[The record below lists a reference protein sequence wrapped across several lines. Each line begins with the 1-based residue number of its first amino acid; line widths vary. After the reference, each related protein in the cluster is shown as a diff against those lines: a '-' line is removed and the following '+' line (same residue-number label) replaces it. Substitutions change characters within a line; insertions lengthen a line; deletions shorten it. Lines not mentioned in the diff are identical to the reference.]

1 MGLLGWIIAII
12 LIIGIGFMT
21 FKKWFLPL
29 WLGYERLFIKVF
41 HLKTLDS
48 DNPFFHYRIR
58 PFKGRPIPMANG
70 DELRKGDLIAELH
83 FDNERLYHMGSES
96 RSYVHLAIQLIR
108 LAQKQLPKM
117 TEILKNPEFSNV
129 KAIYGI
135 SMVHRGVKQLGFQVT
150 EMPRGVLYL
159 LTRLYLRLLVS
170 VIHPNGRDRLKENT
184 EELIPKIIIHPSQD
198 AFIVKKKDM
207 MTSDSGNVIA

>member
-1 MGLLGWIIAII
+1 MGLLGWSIAII
-12 LIIGIGFMT
+12 LIIVIGCMT

-29 WLGYERLFIKVF
+29 MLGYERLFIKVF
-41 HLKTLDS
+41 NLKTLDS

-70 DELRKGDLIAELH
+70 EELRKGDLIAELH
-83 FDNERLYHMGSES
+83 FDNERLYHLGSKS

-117 TEILKNPEFSNV
+117 TEILKNPEFNNV

-135 SMVHRGVKQLGFQVT
+135 TMIHRGVQQLGFQVT
-150 EMPRGVLYL
+150 DMPRGVLYL
-159 LTRLYLRLLVS
+159 LTRLYLRFLVS
-170 VIHPNGRDRLKENT
+170 VIHPNGRDRLKENA
-184 EELIPKIIIHPSQD
+184 EELIPKIIIHPSQE
-198 AFIVKKKDM
+198 AFIVKKKDPV
-207 MTSDSGNVIA
+207 TNDTGNVMA